1 MLGESVFEMI
11 RRRGDEYL
19 RFSHHDRHHVE
30 RVHRMAMRI
39 ASEEGA
45 DMDVVRAAALL
56 HDVAR
61 AMEDEGRVEDH
72 ASEGA
77 RIAGEI
83 LAEVGFPEEKIPRV
97 VECIRVH
104 RFRGGG
110 HAGSLEARV
119 LQDADR
125 LDAMGAI
132 GVARVFARG
141 GWENK
146 PIHDPSLPPKER
158 YDGESLTSVNHIYEK
173 ILRLREE
180 LNTDTA
186 RRIGEGRHRFVELF
200 LERLLREWEAE
211 I

>member
-1 MLGESVFEMI
+1 MLDESVFEMI
-11 RRRGDEYL
+11 RRKSEEYL
-19 RFSHHDRHHVE
+19 RFSHHDRYHME

-39 ASEEGA
+39 AAEEGA

-61 AMEDEGRVEDH
+61 AMEDEGVIGDH
-72 ASEGA
+72 AAEGA
-77 RIAGEI
+77 KIAEGI
-83 LAEVGFPEEKIPRV
+83 LRDVGFPEEKISRV
-97 VECIRVH
+97 VDCIRVH
-104 RFRGGG
+104 RFRRGETS
-110 HAGSLEARV
+110 GSVEARV

-125 LDAMGAI
+125 LDALGAI
-132 GVARVFARG
+132 GIARVFSKG

-146 PIHDPSLPPKER
+146 PIHDPSIPPKER

-173 ILRLREE
+173 ILRLRGE

-186 RRIGEGRHRFVELF
+186 RRISGERHRFVKQF
-200 LERLLREWEAE
+200 LERFLREWEAE